1 MVKMGVEAVV
11 KMNSY
16 ISSDDEGAN
25 DILLSYP
32 ESDYNGINDKGS
44 PTAMMVLLT
53 TGTLTY

>member
-1 MVKMGVEAVV
+1 MGVEAVV

-16 ISSDDEGAN
+16 ISSRDDRAN
-25 DILLSYP
+25 DIFLSYP
-32 ESDYNGINDKGS
+32 ESDHDSSNDKGT

>member
-1 MVKMGVEAVV
+1 M

-16 ISSDDEGAN
+16 ISFDDDGAN

-32 ESDYNGINDKGS
+32 ESDYNSSNDKES
-44 PTAMMVLLT
+44 PTAMMILLT